1 MAMLLIFCEYVFH
14 GVTPNKFAHSSWTL
28 PSRPNA
34 LYHEFTIHYIMN
46 QTCIPINHTM
56 VLYTIGHVMDVT
68 YVDRFCC
75 NLAVIW
81 RDFCPRICHGYM
93 RNIYSWIYTIQ
104 PFWKYLNV
112 LIESVYFYVC
122 IKKRLCIQTTHTA
135 LISRCFLCAVFLLR
149 GFLEYLQRSR
159 AIKAKC
165 IMNERKTYLPTVMA
179 SVQTLMSKL
188 RSLQWRYNGHDG
200 ISNYHPY
207 HCLLNRLFSGRTSK
221 LRVTGLCEENSPVT
235 GEFPTQRASNTEN
248 ISIGWRHHVITD
260 VIANLRYYC

>member
-1 MAMLLIFCEYVFH
+1 MWTDFAVTSLLYDETSVGEFVMAICAIFIHEYILF
-14 GVTPNKFAHSSWTL
+14 
-28 PSRPNA
+28 SRFGSTWM
-34 LYHEFTIHYIMN
+34 YF
-46 QTCIPINHTM
+46 
-56 VLYTIGHVMDVT
+56 
-68 YVDRFCC
+68 F
-75 NLAVIW
+75 
-81 RDFCPRICHGYM
+81 
-93 RNIYSWIYTIQ
+93 
-104 PFWKYLNV
+104 
-112 LIESVYFYVC
+112 ESVYFYVC

-149 GFLEYLQRSR
+149 GFLECLQRSR

-248 ISIGWRHHVITD
+248 ISIGWRHHVITG